1 MNLLVVFVC
10 KPICSHVGFKKISQK
25 PGGWERIPHRILA
38 GVSWR
43 PHTGNQRPDHHHWY
57 YMTYSFRSEL
67 MAFYSKGHPHHHHYM
82 PLTSSLSSSLYIYIT
97 ILIIIIII
105 NITII
110 ITIVIIIIYMN
121 VAHIYPVVAKD
132 ARHSIMA
139 VWRKLAQEPAIA
151 MLSTSP
157 RPRSSWLSST
167 SLS

>member
-82 PLTSSLSSSLYIYIT
+82 PLTSSLSSSLYIYHYP
-97 ILIIIIII
+97 
-105 NITII
+105 NHHHYHQYHHHYHHCHHH
-110 ITIVIIIIYMN
+110 IYMN